1 MLYFDQ
7 NAFGKR
13 LQEARRGKQMTQE
26 ELADI
31 LHVGKLHVSR
41 MERGVA
47 ACSLDLLVNISEV
60 LEVNTDKLI
69 KGAEGKNTS
78 ESDELLEIADRL
90 TEIARELYRHKG
102 TAENQKSV
110 SETRNSSIW
119 SIP

>member
-1 MLYFDQ
+1 MENVLYFDQ

-31 LHVGKLHVSR
+31 LHVGKLHISR

-69 KGAEGKNTS
+69 KGAEAARHP
-78 ESDELLEIADRL
+78 DPADR
-90 TEIARELYRHKG
+90 TQKGKRHPNRTNYWK
-102 TAENQKSV
+102 
-110 SETRNSSIW
+110 
-119 SIP
+119 